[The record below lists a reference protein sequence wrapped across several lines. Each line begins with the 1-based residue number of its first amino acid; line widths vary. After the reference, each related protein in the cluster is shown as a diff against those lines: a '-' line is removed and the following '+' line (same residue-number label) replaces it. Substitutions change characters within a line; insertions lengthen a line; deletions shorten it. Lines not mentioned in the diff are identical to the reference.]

1 MFTRLLCIQVL
12 KYLLSKLF
20 TKKLKNSLLTFQVYA
35 ELNTKMHG
43 KKKNDKKQVS
53 LKKEKRR

>member
-43 KKKNDKKQVS
+43 KKKMIKS
-53 LKKEKRR
+53 R